1 MEPEEQLL
9 EEYKSIRSEIQQ
21 LNGEAFTIVT
31 GSLAANL
38 ALLGVAFSSSRSP
51 ESLKLVPLL
60 GFFAL
65 FIGTVFIA
73 HKIRMAH
80 RLGLFLKIFVQP
92 NLDGIQWPGVYF
104 SYRLLFDAQR
114 SRKYELL
121 LERFANVQTAVLFGF
136 QILNL
141 VVLVL
146 WSEAFALAM
155 FGLALLVWEV
165 SLVNA
170 IGDYKSIEATLTQV
184 AKIPKEYL

>member
-31 GSLAANL
+31 GSLTANL
-38 ALLGVAFSSSRSP
+38 ALLGVAHAAHPPVRSRSQY
-51 ESLKLVPLL
+51 LA
-60 GFFAL
+60 FFAL

-92 NLDGIQWPGVYF
+92 NLEGIQWPGVYF

-114 SRKYELL
+114 SSKYELL

-146 WSEAFALAM
+146 WSEAFALAT

-170 IGDYKSIEATLTQV
+170 IGDYKRIEATLTQV
-184 AKIPKEYL
+184 AKIPKKYL